1 MAAPPGYE
9 VEHRAAP
16 GSGGAA
22 RSYPGGDSRVPRSR
36 CSDRLQCATVG
47 TGGACT
53 LSSRHTGVTISATR
67 EPRAVMNRINRIEG
81 KLILVTGASSGIGAA
96 CARRFAA
103 EGAKLVL
110 WARRVDRLERLSAEL
125 REGHGTSVLL
135 AQVDVRDRAAVN
147 RAAGELV
154 AGGQVPDVL
163 INNAGLASGMSKI
176 HEGDPEDWDRM
187 IDTNLK
193 GLLNVTRAILPH
205 MVARRRGHVV
215 NLGSTAGHMTYPQG
229 NVYNATKYG
238 VRALSEGMNLDV
250 AGTPIRVSSVDPGFA
265 ETEFSE
271 VRFHGDAARAKAV
284 YRGFQALTPDDIA
297 DAIAYVV
304 NLPEHVNILDM
315 VIVPTA
321 QRNVYVVDRNES

>member
-1 MAAPPGYE
+1 
-9 VEHRAAP
+9 V
-16 GSGGAA
+16 
-22 RSYPGGDSRVPRSR
+22 
-36 CSDRLQCATVG
+36 
-47 TGGACT
+47 
-53 LSSRHTGVTISATR
+53 
-67 EPRAVMNRINRIEG
+67 NRIQG
-81 KLILVTGASSGIGAA
+81 KLILITGASSGIGAA

-103 EGAKLVL
+103 EGGHLAL
-110 WARRVDRLERLSAEL
+110 WARRRDRLDKLAAQVGEES
-125 REGHGTSVLL
+125 GVTVLL

-147 RAAGELV
+147 RAAEQLV
-154 AGGQVPDVL
+154 GAGHVPDVL

-193 GLLNVTRAILPH
+193 GLLNVTRAVLPH

-215 NLGSTAGHMTYPQG
+215 NIGSTAGHMTYPQG

-250 AGTPIRVSSVDPGFA
+250 VGTPIRVSSVDPGFT

-284 YRGFQALTPDDIA
+284 YRGFQPLTADDIA

-304 NLPEHVNILDM
+304 NLPEHVNILDL
-315 VIVPTA
+315 VILPTA
-321 QRNVYVVDRNES
+321 QRNIYVVDRNES